1 MVDAVELQKMARLV
15 DMNRQRL
22 EEIEENIT
30 RLESLILEHQDAILT
45 LKALEEGKSGQIPI
59 GAGVMVPLPQGQTT
73 IVDFGSGV
81 FGESTP
87 KDAAVL
93 IQSRLEDLVNVK
105 IQFETEAAQVNQRIE
120 QLATTFDE
128 AAKGIPT
135 PTPAL
140 EITEEITE
148 DIVEDIVEEPS
159 TQKTK
164 PRRKRGFGSSL
175 TLDD

>member
-22 EEIEENIT
+22 EEIEANIT

-73 IVDFGSGV
+73 IVDLGSGV

-87 KDAAVL
+87 EDAAVL

-105 IQFETEAAQVNQRIE
+105 IQFETEAAQINQRIE

-135 PTPAL
+135 PTPAPAL
-140 EITEEITE
+140 EITEEI
-148 DIVEDIVEEPS
+148 VEESS

-164 PRRKRGFGSSL
+164 PRRKRGFGSGL